1 MYTPESVAVARN
13 TANIVDIV
21 GEVVNLKKAG
31 VNLQGLCPFHQ
42 EKSPSFTVSP
52 VRNTYH
58 CFGCGVGGDAVDFL
72 IRRGKTF
79 RDAIKSIA
87 DRYNVPLVEQYGREV
102 TEANHDLR
110 TQLRATAS
118 VLQGHFAAA
127 QSEAA
132 AKYWTGRGL
141 TQETCDQFGLG
152 YCDGTKPP
160 HVTDE
165 ALRSIGGINEAGN
178 LIFYKR
184 STIPIHDA
192 LGNVCAW
199 GARAI
204 EGDTKAKYINSPET
218 EIYTKRWT
226 WYNLHRATP
235 HIRQKQEVWIVEGYM
250 DCMALWQ
257 WGIHNAVALCGTAI
271 TSDHI
276 TVLRRFNGDKPL
288 RIILALDN
296 ETGGDADQTKAAVKK
311 AYRAAVEMLLPV
323 GEVLAVSYPK
333 KIKDMGD
340 TLTARL
346 DPASFQ
352 KKDAISTWV
361 EHNYP
366 EDMDKASPSE
376 IAAFQEETAKLLAL
390 VKRDNVRDV
399 YINQLSTLLRISP
412 RSLEKIVREIRT
424 EGESTQKNRKAD
436 EWKYIKVADDY
447 FERQI
452 NYDIFTKSSQVI
464 YVRRKRQELCSEGV
478 AVNSLKRFHNWICEP
493 SHLKYRRVVEIHHEG
508 DTFSFFNSYQPLP
521 FLPKE
526 FDLPANIKSPDF
538 DAATLREIQNIGQ
551 FYKHIFDFER
561 YGTKYLQ
568 LGLDW
573 TALCYLEP
581 TQRLPAMALVS
592 SEEGTGKSTF
602 INLHLAMFG
611 ENACKTDALRIGQN
625 FNAMSAGKLLTCVEE
640 TKDQRGDIEN
650 KLKDLITSFEK
661 VVEAK
666 HQDAK
671 VVKAF
676 DKFIFASNHED
687 SFMKVGTE
695 TTRFFVMK
703 VRGISQKQPDFED
716 KLYREIPYFLYFLQK
731 RGVLTPK
738 TDRLWFDP
746 RLLENEALLK
756 LRHSSKDQV
765 QQVVEDFISDLWL
778 RCQITTPYI
787 YLTSQQL
794 KLYMTAYGG
803 KTYDQKTPTYFQKVA
818 NVDMRLHYDDS
829 PKRRDT
835 VELSGIHSEK
845 WITQDNWEYDT
856 KRLQARFVEFP
867 IWKFIKPVDIQT
879 GYYENKRQELF
890 AALAKCDDPRAQD
903 LLQRA
908 KICIQEPERVGE
920 LEELPF

>member
-1 MYTPESVAVARN
+1 MYTPESVAVARAA
-13 TANIVDIV
+13 ANIADIV
-21 GEVVNLKKAG
+21 GEVVTLKKVG
-31 VNLQGLCPFHQ
+31 SNLQGHCPFHQ
-42 EKSPSFTVSP
+42 EKSPSFTVSQT
-52 VRNTYH
+52 RNTYH

-72 IRRGKTF
+72 IRRGKNF
-79 RDAIKSIA
+79 REAIKHVA
-87 DRYNVPLVEQYGREV
+87 DRYNVPLDNLHGASVQEV
-102 TEANHDLR
+102 NHELR

-127 QSEAA
+127 QSDAA
-132 AKYWTGRGL
+132 AKYWAGRGL
-141 TQETCDQFGLG
+141 TSETIDAFGLG
-152 YCDGTKPP
+152 YCDGTKPL
-160 HVTDE
+160 HVGDI
-165 ALRSIGGINEAGN
+165 ALRAVGAINEAGN
-178 LIFYKR
+178 LMFYKR
-184 STIPIHDA
+184 ATIPIHDF
-192 LGNVCAW
+192 LGNVVGW
-199 GARAI
+199 GARSI
-204 EGDTKAKYINSPET
+204 EGEPKAKYINSPET
-218 EIYTKRWT
+218 EIYKKRWT
-226 WYNLHRATP
+226 WYNLHRATAS
-235 HIRQKQEVWIVEGYM
+235 IRQKQEVWIVEGYV

-257 WGIHNAVALCGTAI
+257 WGIHNAVALCGTAL
-271 TSDHI
+271 TSDH
-276 TVLRRFNGDKPL
+276 VSDLRRFNGDKPL

-296 ETGGDADQTKAAVKK
+296 ETSGEGAKDAVKK
-311 AYRAAVEMLLPV
+311 AYRTALEMLLPV

-340 TLTARL
+340 TLQQRL
-346 DPASFQ
+346 DPAAFQ

-366 EDMDKASPSE
+366 EDMDKASPVE

-399 YINQLSTLLRISP
+399 YINQLSTLLRISA
-412 RSLEKIVREIRT
+412 RNLEKIVREIRT

-521 FLPKE
+521 FLHKE
-526 FDLPANIKSPDF
+526 FDLPSNIKSPDF
-538 DAATLREIQNIGQ
+538 DPETLPEIQNIAA
-551 FYKHIFDFER
+551 FYKHIFDFYR

-703 VRGISQKQPDFED
+703 VRAIAKKDADFED

-738 TDRLWFDP
+738 TDRLWFEP

-765 QQVVEDFISDLWL
+765 QQVVEDFMSDLWL

-818 NVDMRLHYDDS
+818 NVDMKLHYDDS

-835 VELSGIHSEK
+835 VELAGIHADT
-845 WITQDNWEYDT
+845 WITRENWEHET
-856 KRLQARFVEFP
+856 KRLQARFIEFP
-867 IWKFIKPVDIQT
+867 VWKFLKPVDIQT

-890 AALAKCDDPRAQD
+890 SALSQCADPRAKD
-903 LLQRA
+903 LLLKA
-908 KICIQEPERVGE
+908 KSGIQEPERVGE
-920 LEELPF
+920 FEELPF